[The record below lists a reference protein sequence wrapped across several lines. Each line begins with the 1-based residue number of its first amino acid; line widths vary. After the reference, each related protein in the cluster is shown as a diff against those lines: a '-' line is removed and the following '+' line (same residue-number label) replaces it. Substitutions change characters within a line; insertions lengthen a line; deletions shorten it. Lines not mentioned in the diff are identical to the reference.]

1 MLFEKKLK
9 REETKEFNLKL
20 TRTERDK
27 HGQAQKAIRCVSQ
40 YLEEGGDHKGALESK
55 KREKEKVGEATGGKA
70 PCKIRFVYASD
81 GDADLHVR
89 VLKPV
94 SV

>member
-1 MLFEKKLK
+1 MF
-9 REETKEFNLKL
+9 R
-20 TRTERDK
+20 
-27 HGQAQKAIRCVSQ
+27 SS
-40 YLEEGGDHKGALESK
+40 LEEGGDHKGALESK
-55 KREKEKVGEATGGKA
+55 KREKEKVATGEKA

-81 GDADLHVR
+81 GDADLLVR